1 MKRNFRLFFNR
12 DSSLFFLLLISLFIN
27 ILSLAMPFSLLHTYD
42 RILPNQSYDTAT
54 ILFVGVVTAV
64 LLEGFLR
71 YFRSWMMASA
81 AANFELKVSK
91 EVVTSLFKSDY
102 KLVANM
108 NVGRIFNGVS
118 AIGHMRDMYSGQAKV
133 ALIDLP
139 FACLFLWL
147 VYFIGG
153 NLVFIPIAVWV
164 VVTLMI
170 LFLGRKLTKLTK
182 SLSLTES
189 QRTRIFIRVFS
200 GLTSVKALAQE
211 AHLSASFR
219 TTNYQLQQQQKRVD
233 WLSIR
238 LQECIGGASQ
248 ATTLLIIMLGA
259 LLVIDGH
266 MTTGGLTACSILA
279 GRAVA
284 PLSAIIGLYTRVAS
298 AEVAK
303 EEVLELINIP
313 EAKFSGKVKLDERL
327 KSDVISFDGVKMPV
341 ASKLLSLDDIALP
354 EKSLIQVT
362 SDSLYFA
369 SEALSMMV
377 GLEPPTEGEVRIG
390 ENNIYDL
397 EYEAYRDGVVLVS
410 AWPNLFSGT
419 LLENMTMFTPE
430 LEADAMQMADRLGLT
445 ATLAELP
452 SGYQTRI
459 DESGIETFNKG
470 TIKLIALVRALVQDP
485 AFLMLEQPFLSLD
498 IPSAELVA
506 QVLQE
511 EKHQRSIF
519 TTGYLSPQS
528 LQYDH
533 ILRIDATGEGKL
545 LTNPAINE
553 QGNA

>member
-12 DSSLFFLLLISLFIN
+12 DSSLFFLLLVSLFIN

-64 LLEGFLR
+64 FLEGLLR

-211 AHLSASFR
+211 AQLSASFR

-266 MTTGGLTACSILA
+266 MTTGGADGML
-279 GRAVA
+279 
-284 PLSAIIGLYTRVAS
+284 
-298 AEVAK
+298 
-303 EEVLELINIP
+303 N
-313 EAKFSGKVKLDERL
+313 SGGSR
-327 KSDVISFDGVKMPV
+327 
-341 ASKLLSLDDIALP
+341 
-354 EKSLIQVT
+354 
-362 SDSLYFA
+362 
-369 SEALSMMV
+369 
-377 GLEPPTEGEVRIG
+377 RC
-390 ENNIYDL
+390 
-397 EYEAYRDGVVLVS
+397 
-410 AWPNLFSGT
+410 
-419 LLENMTMFTPE
+419 
-430 LEADAMQMADRLGLT
+430 
-445 ATLAELP
+445 
-452 SGYQTRI
+452 
-459 DESGIETFNKG
+459 
-470 TIKLIALVRALVQDP
+470 
-485 AFLMLEQPFLSLD
+485 
-498 IPSAELVA
+498 
-506 QVLQE
+506 
-511 EKHQRSIF
+511 
-519 TTGYLSPQS
+519 
-528 LQYDH
+528 
-533 ILRIDATGEGKL
+533 
-545 LTNPAINE
+545 PAI
-553 QGNA
+553 GNYWLIYTSGLCRSSQRRSA